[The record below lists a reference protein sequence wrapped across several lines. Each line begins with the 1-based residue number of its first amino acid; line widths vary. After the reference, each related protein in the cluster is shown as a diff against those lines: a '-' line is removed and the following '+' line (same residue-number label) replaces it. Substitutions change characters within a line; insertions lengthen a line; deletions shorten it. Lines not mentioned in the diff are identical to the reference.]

1 MKEGVNRMVMY
12 MLGYITA
19 FGIAVAMGGN
29 FPQLSFA
36 ASLVS
41 GTVSVVA
48 FVAAQ
53 VLLRQ

>member
-1 MKEGVNRMVMY
+1 MKESVNRMVMY

-19 FGIAVAMGGN
+19 FGMAVAMAGN

-41 GTVSVVA
+41 GMVSVVA

-53 VLLRQ
+53 VLSRQ